1 MTSFWIL
8 IRQRR
13 PGRVWGLVS
22 STILFILGSLQVIF
36 LIVAL
41 SFSISDVVAQL
52 NVTDNFNV
60 IVFASIIAT
69 DAVILFSL

>member
-1 MTSFWIL
+1 MTSSWIL

-22 STILFILGSLQVIF
+22 STILFILSTLQVIF

-41 SFSISDVVAQL
+41 SFSVSNLVAQ
-52 NVTDNFNV
+52 VDETDNLNA
-60 IVFASIIAT
+60 IAFASIVAT
-69 DAVILFSL
+69 GVVVLFSL